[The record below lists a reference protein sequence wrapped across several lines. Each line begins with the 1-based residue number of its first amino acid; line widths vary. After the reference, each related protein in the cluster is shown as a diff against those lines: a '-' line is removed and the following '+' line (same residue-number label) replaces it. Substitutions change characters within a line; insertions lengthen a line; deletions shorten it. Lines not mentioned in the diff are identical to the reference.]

1 MLPPGGG
8 VVKYHSKIRK
18 ASNWLPQG
26 WPTALRSAISQ
37 FCARIYHYSRASISG
52 SVSRRTTK
60 ASSNES
66 QESTVPSGEKEHPTP
81 TCSFRE
87 SADVAAIHYVRRRAQ
102 ELEGPMAAD

>member
-18 ASNWLPQG
+18 ASNWL
-26 WPTALRSAISQ
+26 PTALRSAISQ

-52 SVSRRTTK
+52 SVSRCTTK

-66 QESTVPSGEKEHPTP
+66 QESTVPSGEKEQPTP

-87 SADVAAIHYVRRRAQ
+87 STAWEPSIMCGAQ
-102 ELEGPMAAD
+102 HKSWKGLGS